1 MTQLVFYKS
10 FYIVRND
17 SSYQALFNVLRYK
30 EIQDM
35 NLELRSLQ
43 FSKGNSQVNGTFQYR
58 YLFLYM
64 EILDTRENM
73 GMHKFICSEWFVY
86 TYLQLL

>member
-1 MTQLVFYKS
+1 MTQLVFYKN

-17 SSYQALFNVLRYK
+17 SAYQVLFYVLQYK

-64 EILDTRENM
+64 KRLDARENM
-73 GMHKFICSEWFVY
+73 GMLKFICSEWFVY
-86 TYLQLL
+86 TYL